1 MDLVVISSFIIPP
14 PCLRVSVFFDFEK
27 TAPIAST
34 SRNSTCEI
42 PNAAE
47 GKIPSMKV

>member
-1 MDLVVISSFIIPP
+1 
-14 PCLRVSVFFDFEK
+14 VFFDFEK
-27 TAPIAST
+27 TAPTAST

-47 GKIPSMKV
+47 GKIPSMKVRIREKQNSRKRDIPRENR